1 MKKEEHRLSTRI
13 SDKCS
18 EDMDRMIEKG
28 FAMNRSDFTRDALRE
43 HIRRC
48 SKKKVE

>member
-48 SKKKVE
+48 SKKRVG